1 MKNTFTT
8 KIFSS
13 FIHKP
18 VMYTLFFSMGELA
31 YNKMYLFEVSSSWV
45 FIITYLYKVSFLWE
59 QPENDEKNIRTGA
72 LRGGDVA
79 HKGW

>member
-18 VMYTLFFSMGELA
+18 VMYTLFFFMGELA
-31 YNKMYLFEVSSSWV
+31 HNKMYLSEVSTSRV
-45 FIITYLYKVSFLWE
+45 FIITYLYKVSFLRE
-59 QPENDEKNIRTGA
+59 QPENDEKNVRTGA

-79 HKGW
+79 HKER